1 MNKTNNV
8 AILILTGIAAL
19 TIAVG
24 IGRFSYTP
32 ILPYMISELNL
43 TTTEAGLIA
52 SSNYLGYLLGSLIP
66 IFPQFPKNIRSIFIY
81 SIFISIISLFA
92 MGLTNTFEVFILIRF
107 IHGIFSAFVLILGTS
122 LIVSHVQ
129 KKGKIFLGTAHFS
142 GVGLGMALSA
152 IVVSY
157 LGFLNFTWDE
167 LWFSIGILAIMLSFQ
182 IIKFTPIQKA
192 EVKYN
197 LKSKN
202 KTSLGFSLITISYGL
217 YGFGYVAFGTFIST
231 MSRLTPGLEKTEPYV
246 WFVVGVTG
254 IPSVFFWNWFGSK
267 IGNDIGLFLANLILG
282 LGVLF
287 SVLINNEFGIFISCI
302 LFGLSFVPITSM
314 CLLEGQERFSGSF
327 IVSTAI
333 LTFSFS
339 IGQMI
344 GPYFGGVIIDLF
356 NSYSIALTISSI
368 SLFIASIL
376 MINPTRFLNR
386 NFRDIL

>member
-107 IHGIFSAFVLILGTS
+107 IHGVFSAFVLILGTS

-197 LKSKN
+197 LKSN
-202 KTSLGFSLITISYGL
+202 NETILGFSLITISYGL

-314 CLLEGQERFSGSF
+314 CLLEGQKRFSGSF

-344 GPYFGGVIIDLF
+344 GPYLSGLLTDYYNSFFFSMIISGIVLIFG
-356 NSYSIALTISSI
+356 
-368 SLFIASIL
+368 SLL
-376 MINPTRFLNR
+376 MINPNRFLN
-386 NFRDIL
+386 I

>member
-81 SIFISIISLFA
+81 SIFISITSLFA

-231 MSRLTPGLEKTEPYV
+231 MSRLTPGLEKTEPFV
-246 WFVVGVTG
+246 WFVVGITG

-344 GPYFGGVIIDLF
+344 GPYLSGLLTDYYNSFFFSMIISGIVLIFG
-356 NSYSIALTISSI
+356 
-368 SLFIASIL
+368 SLL
-376 MINPTRFLNR
+376 MINPKRFLN
-386 NFRDIL
+386 I

>member
-314 CLLEGQERFSGSF
+314 CLLEGQKRFSGSF

-344 GPYFGGVIIDLF
+344 GPYLSGLLTDYYGSFFFSMIISGIILIFGSL
-356 NSYSIALTISSI
+356 LTI
-368 SLFIASIL
+368 
-376 MINPTRFLNR
+376 NPKRFLN
-386 NFRDIL
+386 I

>member
-92 MGLTNTFEVFILIRF
+92 MGLTDTFEVFILIRF

-167 LWFSIGILAIMLSFQ
+167 LWFSIAILAIMLSFQ

-344 GPYFGGVIIDLF
+344 GPYLSGLLTDYYNSFFFSMIISGIVLIFG
-356 NSYSIALTISSI
+356 
-368 SLFIASIL
+368 SLL
-376 MINPTRFLNR
+376 MINPKRFLN
-386 NFRDIL
+386 I

>member
-92 MGLTNTFEVFILIRF
+92 MGLTNTFEIFILIRF
-107 IHGIFSAFVLILGTS
+107 IHGVFSAFVLILGTS

-202 KTSLGFSLITISYGL
+202 KTNLGFSLITISYGL

-314 CLLEGQERFSGSF
+314 CLLEGQKRFSGSF

-344 GPYFGGVIIDLF
+344 GPYLSGLLTDYYGSFFFSMIISGIVLIFG
-356 NSYSIALTISSI
+356 
-368 SLFIASIL
+368 SLL
-376 MINPTRFLNR
+376 MINPKRFLN
-386 NFRDIL
+386 I

>member
-66 IFPQFPKNIRSIFIY
+66 IFPKFPKKIRSIFIY

-231 MSRLTPGLEKTEPYV
+231 MSRLTPGLEKTEPFV
-246 WFVVGVTG
+246 WFVVGITG

-344 GPYFGGVIIDLF
+344 GPYLSGLLTDYYNSFFFSMIISGIVLIFG
-356 NSYSIALTISSI
+356 
-368 SLFIASIL
+368 SLL
-376 MINPTRFLNR
+376 MINPKRFLN
-386 NFRDIL
+386 I

>member
-19 TIAVG
+19 TIAIG

-32 ILPYMISELNL
+32 ILPYMISELKL
-43 TTTEAGLIA
+43 TTTDAGLIA

-92 MGLTNTFEVFILIRF
+92 MGLTNTFEIFILIRF
-107 IHGIFSAFVLILGTS
+107 IHGVFSAFVLILGTS

-314 CLLEGQERFSGSF
+314 CLLEGQKRFSGSF

-344 GPYFGGVIIDLF
+344 GPYLSGLLTDYYNSFFFSMIISGIVLIFG
-356 NSYSIALTISSI
+356 
-368 SLFIASIL
+368 SLL
-376 MINPTRFLNR
+376 MINPKRFLN
-386 NFRDIL
+386 I

>member
-157 LGFLNFTWDE
+157 LGFLNFTWDK

-314 CLLEGQERFSGSF
+314 CLLEGQKRFSGSF

-344 GPYFGGVIIDLF
+344 GPYLSGLLTDYYNSFFFSMIISGIVLIFG
-356 NSYSIALTISSI
+356 
-368 SLFIASIL
+368 SLL
-376 MINPTRFLNR
+376 MINPKRFLN
-386 NFRDIL
+386 I

>member
-81 SIFISIISLFA
+81 SIFISIVTLFS

-107 IHGIFSAFVLILGTS
+107 IHGVFSAFVLILGTS

-314 CLLEGQERFSGSF
+314 CLLEGQKRFSGSF

-344 GPYFGGVIIDLF
+344 GPYLSGLLTDYYNSFFFSMIISGIVLIFG
-356 NSYSIALTISSI
+356 
-368 SLFIASIL
+368 SLL
-376 MINPTRFLNR
+376 MINPKRFLN
-386 NFRDIL
+386 I

>member
-92 MGLTNTFEVFILIRF
+92 MGLTNTFEIFILIRF
-107 IHGIFSAFVLILGTS
+107 IHGVFSAFVLILGTS

-157 LGFLNFTWDE
+157 LGFLNFKWDE
-167 LWFSIGILAIMLSFQ
+167 LWFSIGILAIILSFQ

-197 LKSKN
+197 LKSKH

-314 CLLEGQERFSGSF
+314 CLLEGQKRFSGSF

-344 GPYFGGVIIDLF
+344 GPYLSGLLTDYYNSFFFSMIISGIVLIFG
-356 NSYSIALTISSI
+356 
-368 SLFIASIL
+368 SLL
-376 MINPTRFLNR
+376 MINPKRFLN
-386 NFRDIL
+386 I

>member
-202 KTSLGFSLITISYGL
+202 KTNLGFSLITISYGL

-231 MSRLTPGLEKTEPYV
+231 MSRLTPGLEETAPFV
-246 WFVVGVTG
+246 WLVVGITG

-314 CLLEGQERFSGSF
+314 CLLEGQKRFSGSF

-344 GPYFGGVIIDLF
+344 GPYLSGLLTDYYNSFFFSMIISGIVLIFG
-356 NSYSIALTISSI
+356 
-368 SLFIASIL
+368 SLL
-376 MINPTRFLNR
+376 MINPKRFLN
-386 NFRDIL
+386 I

>member
-107 IHGIFSAFVLILGTS
+107 IHGVFSAFVLILGTS

-129 KKGKIFLGTAHFS
+129 KKGKLFLGTAHFS

-182 IIKFTPIQKA
+182 IIKYTPIQKA

-202 KTSLGFSLITISYGL
+202 KTNLGFSLITISYGL

-314 CLLEGQERFSGSF
+314 CLLEGQKRFSGSF

-344 GPYFGGVIIDLF
+344 GPYLSGLLTDYYGSFFFSMIISGIVLIFG
-356 NSYSIALTISSI
+356 
-368 SLFIASIL
+368 SLL
-376 MINPTRFLNR
+376 MINPNRFLN
-386 NFRDIL
+386 I

>member
-92 MGLTNTFEVFILIRF
+92 MGLTNTFEIFILIRF
-107 IHGIFSAFVLILGTS
+107 IHGVFSAFVLILGSS

-314 CLLEGQERFSGSF
+314 CLLEGQKRFSGSF

-344 GPYFGGVIIDLF
+344 GPYLSGLLTDYYNSFFFSMIISGIVLIFG
-356 NSYSIALTISSI
+356 
-368 SLFIASIL
+368 SLL
-376 MINPTRFLNR
+376 MINPNRFLN
-386 NFRDIL
+386 I

>member
-167 LWFSIGILAIMLSFQ
+167 LWFSIGILAIILSFQ

-197 LKSKN
+197 LKSKH

-344 GPYFGGVIIDLF
+344 GPYLSGLLTDYYNSFFFSMIISGIVLIFG
-356 NSYSIALTISSI
+356 
-368 SLFIASIL
+368 SLL
-376 MINPTRFLNR
+376 MINPNRFLN
-386 NFRDIL
+386 I

>member
-287 SVLINNEFGIFISCI
+287 SVLINNEFGIFLSCI
-302 LFGLSFVPITSM
+302 LFGISFVPITSM
-314 CLLEGQERFSGSF
+314 CLLEGQKRFSGSF

-344 GPYFGGVIIDLF
+344 GPYLSGLLTDYYGSFFFSMIISGIVLIFG
-356 NSYSIALTISSI
+356 
-368 SLFIASIL
+368 SLL
-376 MINPTRFLNR
+376 MINPNRFLN
-386 NFRDIL
+386 I

>member
-157 LGFLNFTWDE
+157 LGFLNFKWDE
-167 LWFSIGILAIMLSFQ
+167 LWFSIGILAIILSFQ

-197 LKSKN
+197 LKSKH
-202 KTSLGFSLITISYGL
+202 KTSVGFYLITISYGL

-314 CLLEGQERFSGSF
+314 CLLEGQKRFSGSF

-344 GPYFGGVIIDLF
+344 GPYLSGLLTDYYNSFFFSMIISGIVLIFG
-356 NSYSIALTISSI
+356 
-368 SLFIASIL
+368 SLL
-376 MINPTRFLNR
+376 MINPKRFLN
-386 NFRDIL
+386 I

>member
-202 KTSLGFSLITISYGL
+202 KTNLGFSLITISYGL

-231 MSRLTPGLEKTEPYV
+231 MSRLTPGLEKTEPFV
-246 WFVVGVTG
+246 WLVVGVTG

-314 CLLEGQERFSGSF
+314 CLLEGKKRFSGSF

-344 GPYFGGVIIDLF
+344 GPYLSGILTDYYGSFFFSMIISGIVLIFG
-356 NSYSIALTISSI
+356 
-368 SLFIASIL
+368 SLL
-376 MINPTRFLNR
+376 MINPNRFLN
-386 NFRDIL
+386 I

>member
-92 MGLTNTFEVFILIRF
+92 MGLTNTFEVFIFIRF

-344 GPYFGGVIIDLF
+344 GPYLSGLLTDYYNSFFFSMIISGIVLIFG
-356 NSYSIALTISSI
+356 
-368 SLFIASIL
+368 SLL
-376 MINPTRFLNR
+376 MINPKRFLN
-386 NFRDIL
+386 I

>member
-92 MGLTNTFEVFILIRF
+92 MGLTNTFEIFILIRF
-107 IHGIFSAFVLILGTS
+107 IHGVFSAFVLILGTS

-202 KTSLGFSLITISYGL
+202 KTSLGFSLISSIYGL
-217 YGFGYVAFGTFIST
+217 YVFGYVAFGTFISR

-344 GPYFGGVIIDLF
+344 GPYLSGLLTDYYNSFFFSMIISGIVLIFG
-356 NSYSIALTISSI
+356 
-368 SLFIASIL
+368 SLL
-376 MINPTRFLNR
+376 MINPKRFLN
-386 NFRDIL
+386 I

>member
-202 KTSLGFSLITISYGL
+202 KTNLGFSLITISYGL

-314 CLLEGQERFSGSF
+314 CLLEGQKRFSGSF

-344 GPYFGGVIIDLF
+344 GPYLSGLLTDYFGSFFFSMIISGIVLIF
-356 NSYSIALTISSI
+356 G
-368 SLFIASIL
+368 SLL
-376 MINPTRFLNR
+376 MINPNRFLN
-386 NFRDIL
+386 I

>member
-192 EVKYN
+192 EVRYN

-202 KTSLGFSLITISYGL
+202 KTNLGFSLITISYGL

-314 CLLEGQERFSGSF
+314 CLLEGQKRFSGSF

-344 GPYFGGVIIDLF
+344 GPYLSGLLTDYYNSFFFSMIISGIVLIFG
-356 NSYSIALTISSI
+356 
-368 SLFIASIL
+368 SLL
-376 MINPTRFLNR
+376 MINPKRFLN
-386 NFRDIL
+386 I

>member
-157 LGFLNFTWDE
+157 LGFLNFTWDQ

-302 LFGLSFVPITSM
+302 LFGLSFVPITSL
-314 CLLEGQERFSGSF
+314 CLLEGQKRFSGSF

-344 GPYFGGVIIDLF
+344 GPYLSGLLTDYYNSFFYSMIISGIVLIFG
-356 NSYSIALTISSI
+356 
-368 SLFIASIL
+368 SLL
-376 MINPTRFLNR
+376 MINPKRFLN
-386 NFRDIL
+386 I

>member
-81 SIFISIISLFA
+81 SIFISITSLFA

-202 KTSLGFSLITISYGL
+202 KTSIGFILITISYGL

-314 CLLEGQERFSGSF
+314 CLLEGQKRFSGSF

-344 GPYFGGVIIDLF
+344 GPYLSGLLTDYYNSFFFSMIISGIVLIFG
-356 NSYSIALTISSI
+356 
-368 SLFIASIL
+368 SLL
-376 MINPTRFLNR
+376 MINPKRFLN
-386 NFRDIL
+386 I

>member
-157 LGFLNFTWDE
+157 LGFLNFKWDQ
-167 LWFSIGILAIMLSFQ
+167 LWFSIGILAIILSFQ

-246 WFVVGVTG
+246 WFLVGVTG

-344 GPYFGGVIIDLF
+344 GPYLSGLLTDYYNSFFFSMIISGIVLIFG
-356 NSYSIALTISSI
+356 
-368 SLFIASIL
+368 SLL
-376 MINPTRFLNR
+376 MINPKRFLN
-386 NFRDIL
+386 I

>member
-8 AILILTGIAAL
+8 AILILTGVAAL

-92 MGLTNTFEVFILIRF
+92 MGLTNTFEVFMLIRF
-107 IHGIFSAFVLILGTS
+107 IHGVFSAFVLILGTS

-129 KKGKIFLGTAHFS
+129 KKGKLFLGTAHFS

-182 IIKFTPIQKA
+182 IIKYTPIQKA

-197 LKSKN
+197 LNSKN
-202 KTSLGFSLITISYGL
+202 KTNLGFSLITISYGL

-254 IPSVFFWNWFGSK
+254 IPSVFFWNWFGNK

-314 CLLEGQERFSGSF
+314 CLLEGQKRFSGSF

-344 GPYFGGVIIDLF
+344 GPYLSGILTDYYGSFFFSMIISGIILIFG
-356 NSYSIALTISSI
+356 
-368 SLFIASIL
+368 SLL
-376 MINPTRFLNR
+376 MINPNRFLN
-386 NFRDIL
+386 I

>member
-1 MNKTNNV
+1 MNKTNDV

-43 TTTEAGLIA
+43 TATDAGLIA
-52 SSNYLGYLLGSLIP
+52 SANYLGYLLGSLIP

-92 MGLTNTFEVFILIRF
+92 MGLTNTFEIFILIRF
-107 IHGIFSAFVLILGTS
+107 IHGVFSAFVLILGTS

-129 KKGKIFLGTAHFS
+129 KKGKLFLGTAHFS

-167 LWFSIGILAIMLSFQ
+167 LWFSIGILAIILSFQ
-182 IIKFTPIQKA
+182 IIKFTPIQKS

-202 KTSLGFSLITISYGL
+202 KINLGFSLITISYGL

-246 WFVVGVTG
+246 WLVVGITG

-287 SVLINNEFGIFISCI
+287 SVLINNEFGIFLSCI
-302 LFGLSFVPITSM
+302 LFGLSFIPITSM
-314 CLLEGQERFSGSF
+314 CLLEGQKRFSGSF

-344 GPYFGGVIIDLF
+344 GPYLSGLLTDYYGSFFFSMMISGIVLIFG
-356 NSYSIALTISSI
+356 
-368 SLFIASIL
+368 SLL
-376 MINPTRFLNR
+376 MINPNRILN
-386 NFRDIL
+386 I

>member
-81 SIFISIISLFA
+81 SIFISITSLFA

-314 CLLEGQERFSGSF
+314 CLLEGQKRFSGSF

-344 GPYFGGVIIDLF
+344 GPYLSGLLTDYYNSFFFSMIISGIVLIFG
-356 NSYSIALTISSI
+356 
-368 SLFIASIL
+368 SLL
-376 MINPTRFLNR
+376 MINPNRFLN
-386 NFRDIL
+386 I

>member
-81 SIFISIISLFA
+81 SIFISITSLFA

-314 CLLEGQERFSGSF
+314 CLLEGQKRFSGSF

-344 GPYFGGVIIDLF
+344 GPYLSGLLTDYYGSFFFSMIISGIVLIFG
-356 NSYSIALTISSI
+356 
-368 SLFIASIL
+368 SLL
-376 MINPTRFLNR
+376 MINPKRFLN
-386 NFRDIL
+386 I

>member
-92 MGLTNTFEVFILIRF
+92 MGLTNIFEVFILIRF

-122 LIVSHVQ
+122 LIVSQVQ

-231 MSRLTPGLEKTEPYV
+231 MSRLTPGLEKTEPFV

-287 SVLINNEFGIFISCI
+287 SVLINNELGIFISCI

-314 CLLEGQERFSGSF
+314 CLLEGQKRFSGSF

-344 GPYFGGVIIDLF
+344 GPYLSGLLTDYYNSFFFSMIISGIVLIFGSF
-356 NSYSIALTISSI
+356 
-368 SLFIASIL
+368 L
-376 MINPTRFLNR
+376 MINPKRFLN
-386 NFRDIL
+386 I

>member
-32 ILPYMISELNL
+32 ILPYMISELKL

-167 LWFSIGILAIMLSFQ
+167 LWFSIGILAIILSFQ

-314 CLLEGQERFSGSF
+314 CLLEGQKRFSGSF

-344 GPYFGGVIIDLF
+344 GPYLSGLLTDYYGSFFFSMIISGIVLIFG
-356 NSYSIALTISSI
+356 
-368 SLFIASIL
+368 SLL
-376 MINPTRFLNR
+376 MINPKRFLN
-386 NFRDIL
+386 I

>member
-92 MGLTNTFEVFILIRF
+92 MGLTNTFEIFILIRF
-107 IHGIFSAFVLILGTS
+107 IHGVFSAFVLILGTS

-167 LWFSIGILAIMLSFQ
+167 LWFSIGILAIILSFQ

-197 LKSKN
+197 LKSKH

-314 CLLEGQERFSGSF
+314 CLLEGQKRFSGSF

-344 GPYFGGVIIDLF
+344 GPYLSGLLTDYYGSFFFSMIISGIVLIFG
-356 NSYSIALTISSI
+356 
-368 SLFIASIL
+368 SLL
-376 MINPTRFLNR
+376 MINPKRFLN
-386 NFRDIL
+386 I

>member
-8 AILILTGIAAL
+8 AILIFTGIAAL

-107 IHGIFSAFVLILGTS
+107 VHGIFSAFVLILGTS

-314 CLLEGQERFSGSF
+314 CLLEGQKRFSGSF

-344 GPYFGGVIIDLF
+344 GPYLSGLLTDYYNSFFFSMIISGIVLIFG
-356 NSYSIALTISSI
+356 
-368 SLFIASIL
+368 SLL
-376 MINPTRFLNR
+376 MINPKRFLN
-386 NFRDIL
+386 I

>member
-344 GPYFGGVIIDLF
+344 GPYLSGLLTDYYNSFFFSMIISGIVLIFGSF
-356 NSYSIALTISSI
+356 
-368 SLFIASIL
+368 L
-376 MINPTRFLNR
+376 MINPKRFLN
-386 NFRDIL
+386 I

>member
-314 CLLEGQERFSGSF
+314 CLLEGQKRFSGSF

-344 GPYFGGVIIDLF
+344 GPYLSGLLTDYYNSFFFSMINSGIVLIFG
-356 NSYSIALTISSI
+356 
-368 SLFIASIL
+368 SLL
-376 MINPTRFLNR
+376 MINPKRFLN
-386 NFRDIL
+386 I

>member
-8 AILILTGIAAL
+8 AILILTGTAAL

-246 WFVVGVTG
+246 WLVVGVTG

-267 IGNDIGLFLANLILG
+267 IGNDFGLFLANLILG

-344 GPYFGGVIIDLF
+344 GPYLSGLLIDYYNSFFFSMIISGIVLIFG
-356 NSYSIALTISSI
+356 
-368 SLFIASIL
+368 SLL
-376 MINPTRFLNR
+376 MINPKRFLN
-386 NFRDIL
+386 I

>member
-167 LWFSIGILAIMLSFQ
+167 LWFSIGILAILLSFQ

-344 GPYFGGVIIDLF
+344 GPYLSGLLTDYYNSFFFSMIISGIVLIFG
-356 NSYSIALTISSI
+356 
-368 SLFIASIL
+368 SLL
-376 MINPTRFLNR
+376 MINPKRFLN
-386 NFRDIL
+386 I

>member
-192 EVKYN
+192 DVKYN

-314 CLLEGQERFSGSF
+314 CLLEGQQRFSGSF

-344 GPYFGGVIIDLF
+344 GPYLSGLLTDYYGSFFFSMIISGIVLIFG
-356 NSYSIALTISSI
+356 
-368 SLFIASIL
+368 SLL
-376 MINPTRFLNR
+376 MINPKRFLN
-386 NFRDIL
+386 I

>member
-157 LGFLNFTWDE
+157 LGFLNFKWDE
-167 LWFSIGILAIMLSFQ
+167 LWFSIGILAIILSFQ

-197 LKSKN
+197 LKSKH

-344 GPYFGGVIIDLF
+344 GPYLSGLLTDYYNSFFFSMIISGIVLIFG
-356 NSYSIALTISSI
+356 
-368 SLFIASIL
+368 SLL
-376 MINPTRFLNR
+376 MINPKRFLN
-386 NFRDIL
+386 I

>member
-43 TTTEAGLIA
+43 TTTDAGLIA
-52 SSNYLGYLLGSLIP
+52 SANYLGYLLGSLIP

-81 SIFISIISLFA
+81 SIFISILSLFA
-92 MGLTNTFEVFILIRF
+92 MGLTNTFEIFILIRF
-107 IHGIFSAFVLILGTS
+107 IHGVFSAFVLILGTS

-129 KKGKIFLGTAHFS
+129 QKGKIFLGTAHFS

-167 LWFSIGILAIMLSFQ
+167 LWFSIGILAIILSFQ

-197 LKSKN
+197 LKSKY
-202 KTSLGFSLITISYGL
+202 KTNLGFSLITISYGF
-217 YGFGYVAFGTFIST
+217 YGFGYVAFATFIST
-231 MSRLTPGLEKTEPYV
+231 MSRLTPGLEKTEPFV
-246 WFVVGVTG
+246 WFVVGITG

-282 LGVLF
+282 LGILF
-287 SVLINNEFGIFISCI
+287 SVLINNEFGIFLSCI
-302 LFGLSFVPITSM
+302 LFGISFVPITSM
-314 CLLEGQERFSGSF
+314 CLLEGQKRFSGSF

-344 GPYFGGVIIDLF
+344 GPYLSGLLTDYYGSFFFSMIISGIVLIFG
-356 NSYSIALTISSI
+356 
-368 SLFIASIL
+368 SLL
-376 MINPTRFLNR
+376 MINPNRFLN
-386 NFRDIL
+386 I